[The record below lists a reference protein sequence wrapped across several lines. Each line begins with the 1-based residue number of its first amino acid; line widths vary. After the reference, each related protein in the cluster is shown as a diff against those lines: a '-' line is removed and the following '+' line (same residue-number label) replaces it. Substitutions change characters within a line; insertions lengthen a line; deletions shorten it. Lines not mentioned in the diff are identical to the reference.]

1 MQTGTFLANSKFGIA
16 VPNICSCCNPFL
28 ASTVSTGGLGESRR
42 ASGGTLLCGGT
53 GRPGWILY
61 RIWDRWEGRFCAIL
75 KLQLCLALQYWL
87 WISTQPFFLHMETLP
102 ILDVVTFENTAQR
115 PQMSC
120 STQDWH
126 YEPVMT
132 KYPCEQN

>member
-1 MQTGTFLANSKFGIA
+1 MQTGTFLVNSKFSVA

-28 ASTVSTGGLGESRR
+28 ASTVSIVGLGETE
-42 ASGGTLLCGGT
+42 GHLLLCGGT
-53 GRPGWILY
+53 ERPDWILY
-61 RIWDRWEGRFCAIL
+61 RIWGRFYAIS
-75 KLQLCLALQYWL
+75 KLQLCLALQCWL
-87 WISTQPFFLHMETLP
+87 WIPTQPFFLHMETLP

-115 PQMSC
+115 PQLSC

-132 KYPCEQN
+132 TYPCEQN